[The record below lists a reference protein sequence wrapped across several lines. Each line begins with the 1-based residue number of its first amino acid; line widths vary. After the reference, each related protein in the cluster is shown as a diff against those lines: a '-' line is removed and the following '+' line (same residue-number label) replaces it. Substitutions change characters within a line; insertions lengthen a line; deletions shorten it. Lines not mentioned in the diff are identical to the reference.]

1 MIKEI
6 VSLELETDGAI
17 MDINSEEVT
26 IHVPIDWEEIESAIK
41 NLKKDIEENFYY
53 FAFVLGKNQLS
64 YFFLPL
70 TRINWRTTDIGFEVL
85 SLSCLPVSDE
95 KERLLNLERNTSRVL
110 WVMRGLILKCK
121 EDIEEIKNIGLA
133 YLMLNENETYTFLH
147 KGAQILFRR
156 GF

>member
-64 YFFLPL
+64 YFSFL
-70 TRINWRTTDIGFEVL
+70 
-85 SLSCLPVSDE
+85 
-95 KERLLNLERNTSRVL
+95 
-110 WVMRGLILKCK
+110 
-121 EDIEEIKNIGLA
+121 
-133 YLMLNENETYTFLH
+133 
-147 KGAQILFRR
+147 
-156 GF
+156 